1 MVSSKKA
8 DQAVAALVY
17 GLFSGTIFIVR
28 LFGDKLRE
36 SVGDFCLLPVCSL
49 IVFCGMSLV
58 LLSAGP
64 ATALCGYVVMG
75 LGLAPVVPT
84 IFSLAGK
91 CKGISASEASSF
103 IAIVAYGG
111 LLVVPPTLGWIASH
125 SSLGA
130 ALCLVLIFCAL
141 AFLIS
146 LTLQNFRYQLNQK

>member
-1 MVSSKKA
+1 
-8 DQAVAALVY
+8 
-17 GLFSGTIFIVR
+17 
-28 LFGDKLRE
+28 
-36 SVGDFCLLPVCSL
+36 
-49 IVFCGMSLV
+49 MSLV

-111 LLVVPPTLGWIASH
+111 LLVVPPTLGWIAYH
-125 SSLGA
+125 SSLGI
-130 ALCLVLIFCAL
+130 ALRLVLVFCAL
-141 AFLIS
+141 AFVIS
-146 LTLQNFRYQLNQK
+146 LVFPRLKSQLNLDNSMRP